1 MKKNNP
7 AMHSLNAK
15 CPLAGA
21 MFFAIEL
28 PIIKTIGTL
37 CGCEVKYV

>member
-1 MKKNNP
+1 MQKNNP
-7 AMHSLNAK
+7 DRKRLDAK

-21 MFFAIEL
+21 IFFAIEL